1 MGELLNAGDSA
12 VLNQWKG
19 PEDGLH
25 DFVKDGEWELE
36 VKTSVSPNPIVKV
49 HPVTQLEPIGTPFH
63 LVVVKLKGDRVN
75 GSSLPELVAEIDSK
89 LITSGDKDKFENL
102 LGEVGYF
109 SVDATKYTNKFSQ
122 IESLKYKIDENTDIL
137 CPLTIGSKAKYHSI
151 RWKLLVSD
159 YAMDEVDSDFW
170 KNPV

>member
-1 MGELLNAGDSA
+1 MDLWRVIDEYAYLGLSGENCYEKEVGLFGELIVLGELLNAGDSA

-63 LVVVKLKGDRVN
+63 LVVVKLKGMLM
-75 GSSLPELVAEIDSK
+75 GQL
-89 LITSGDKDKFENL
+89 
-102 LGEVGYF
+102 Y
-109 SVDATKYTNKFSQ
+109 
-122 IESLKYKIDENTDIL
+122 
-137 CPLTIGSKAKYHSI
+137 
-151 RWKLLVSD
+151 
-159 YAMDEVDSDFW
+159 
-170 KNPV
+170 